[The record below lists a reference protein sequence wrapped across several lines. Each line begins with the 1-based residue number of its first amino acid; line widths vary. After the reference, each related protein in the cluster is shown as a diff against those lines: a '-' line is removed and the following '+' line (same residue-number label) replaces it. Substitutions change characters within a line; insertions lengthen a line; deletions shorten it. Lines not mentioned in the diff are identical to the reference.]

1 NLLFES
7 YLLIEEAYQEADF
20 VNPKEYYFWQGLV
33 LKKEKAVGKP
43 KKLSSDFQVNMALL
57 GMDARPKQIVFA
69 DLVKAHFN
77 DQTTT
82 FLEAQSGLGKT
93 YG

>member
-1 NLLFES
+1 M
-7 YLLIEEAYQEADF
+7 IEEAYQEADF

-57 GMDARPKQIVFA
+57 RMDARPKQVVFA
-69 DLVKAHFN
+69 DLVKAHLMIKQQRF
-77 DQTTT
+77 
-82 FLEAQSGLGKT
+82 
-93 YG
+93 